1 MIPKLFH
8 LCWLSG
14 DPYPKKIK
22 FCIDS
27 WKRINPEYEVMLWDT
42 SRFDVNSTPWTRQAF
57 EAKKYAFV
65 ADYIRLYAVYHYG
78 GIYLD
83 SDVEVIRPFDDVL
96 DLPYFVGSE
105 TEETSLELAAFGA
118 EKGTKWVKDAL
129 DWYEGRNFIKED
141 GSMELEVQPLI
152 MSRRLGSK
160 YKWTPIKGK
169 DEVTLDDGRLFVFP
183 CEWFNAHPF
192 SETGACK
199 YVITGNTHSIH
210 HYAGQW
216 RDDDYYGGLLH
227 KWYYKIFG
235 IDWRLL
241 DRGFKLYGKK

>member
-1 MIPKLFH
+1 MIPKIFH

-27 WKRINPEYEVMLWDT
+27 WKKFNPGYEVMLWDT
-42 SRFDVNSTPWTRQAF
+42 NRFDVNSIPWTKQAF

-83 SDVEVIRPFDDVL
+83 SDVEVIRSFDDML

-105 TEETSLELAAFGA
+105 TEKTSLELAAFGA
-118 EKGTKWVKDAL
+118 EKGMPWVKAAME
-129 DWYEGRNFIKED
+129 WYEGRNFVNED
-141 GSMELEVQPLI
+141 GSWEVEVQPLI
-152 MSRRLGSK
+152 MSRVLGAR
-160 YKWTPIKGK
+160 YKWTPISGK
-169 DEVTLDDGRLFVFP
+169 EEVTRDEERLFIFP
-183 CEWFNAHPF
+183 SEWFNAHPF
-192 SETGACK
+192 SETG
-199 YVITGNTHSIH
+199 V
-210 HYAGQW
+210 QW
-216 RDDDYYGGLLH
+216 RDDEYYGGLLH
-227 KWYYKIFG
+227 KWYYKIMG